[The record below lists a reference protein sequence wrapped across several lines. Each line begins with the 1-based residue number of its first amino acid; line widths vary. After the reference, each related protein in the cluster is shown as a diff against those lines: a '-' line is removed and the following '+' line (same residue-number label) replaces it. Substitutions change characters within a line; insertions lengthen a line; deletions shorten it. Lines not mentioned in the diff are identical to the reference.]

1 MTIVATS
8 VTSSDGGAI
17 PRCGLRLFA
26 SPALPEGKER
36 LNFQASGRS
45 GSGGLRFRR
54 RVVMYKRIVLAVD
67 LAESDIAP
75 KGLPEALEL
84 ARAGGGELR
93 LVNVQ
98 PVIPATFM
106 EYVPVDFDEEQE
118 KRTRAELETIL
129 AGVDLPAQRK
139 SCATRAG
146 GIYHELL
153 QEASEWGADLIVVG
167 SHRPVMSDY
176 LLGSNAKTIVRHA
189 QCSVLVVRE

>member
-1 MTIVATS
+1 MTIVA
-8 VTSSDGGAI
+8 DFPCRLADRRRDPLRAEAFCPIRLARGAAHV
-17 PRCGLRLFA
+17 R
-26 SPALPEGKER
+26 
-36 LNFQASGRS
+36 ASGRLGAGAS
-45 GSGGLRFRR
+45 GPAGGLSCTSASFSQSISPNRT
-54 RVVMYKRIVLAVD
+54 
-67 LAESDIAP
+67 SAP
-75 KGLPEALEL
+75 KGLPQAVEL
-84 ARAGGGELR
+84 AKAGGGELR

-118 KRTRAELETIL
+118 KRAKAELDAIL
-129 AGVDLPAQRK
+129 AGVDLPAERK
-139 SCATRAG
+139 SAATRAG

-153 QEASEWGADLIVVG
+153 EEAAEWSADLIVVG

>member
-1 MTIVATS
+1 
-8 VTSSDGGAI
+8 
-17 PRCGLRLFA
+17 
-26 SPALPEGKER
+26 
-36 LNFQASGRS
+36 
-45 GSGGLRFRR
+45 
-54 RVVMYKRIVLAVD
+54 MYKRIVLAVD
-67 LAESDIAP
+67 LADPAPTP
-75 KGLPEALEL
+75 KGFEQALEL
-84 ARAGGGELR
+84 TKASGGELR

-106 EYVPVDFDEEQE
+106 EYVPADFDDEQS
-118 KRTRAELETIL
+118 KRAKEALDAII
-129 AGVDLPAQRK
+129 AAVDLPQERK
-139 SCATRAG
+139 SAVARAG